1 VNAADLSRLY
11 RAYIACLNARDWDAL
26 DRFVH
31 DDAVHN
37 ERPLGVAGYR
47 AMLENDVIDIPDLR
61 FEVSLLVV
69 EPPRI
74 AARLQF
80 DVTPAGRFMGVD
92 VYGRKVSFTENV
104 VYEFRDAKIVQVW
117 SVVDKAAI
125 EAQLEG

>member
-1 VNAADLSRLY
+1 MNAADLSRLY

-92 VYGRKVSFTENV
+92 VNGRKVSFTENV